1 MTALAAVGCCA
12 LAAVVLV
19 PGAASSRQGPT
30 LRIAAPT
37 ETTYLSGPARLVAV
51 IEPPSRSGDVRQVT
65 FFADGKQVCTITRPP
80 FECEWDAGDRVSE
93 HQVRIVAELI
103 SGERLVETVRT
114 QGLEYAEA
122 VDVDVVQVT
131 VVVSDGDRF
140 VRGLQQG
147 DFKVYDNDR
156 PQTITSFA
164 DERLPL
170 ELVAAVDVS
179 SSMTEA
185 LPSVKLAAKHF
196 LAGLKPVDQVTVL
209 AFNDN
214 IVTLARRATD
224 QNARV
229 RAIDRMAPWGG
240 TALYDVTIKAL
251 DLLGR
256 QTGRRSIV
264 LFTDGD
270 DQSSY
275 ATLEAAIA
283 RTEGSD
289 ATIYAIGQGRA
300 VKSSGLQDLL
310 RRLASISGGRAF
322 FTTDE
327 LKLEKV
333 FEEILEDLRSQYV
346 ISYPVPGNQRD
357 GAWHRIRVEVA
368 GGKYR
373 VRTRQGY
380 RFARN

>member
-1 MTALAAVGCCA
+1 MTALAAAGCCA
-12 LAAVVLV
+12 LAAVVLL
-19 PGAASSRQGPT
+19 PGAIDSGQTPT

-51 IEPPSRSGDVRQVT
+51 IEPPSRTSDVREVM
-65 FFADGKQVCTITRPP
+65 FFADGKQVCRIARPP
-80 FECEWDAGDRVSE
+80 FDCEWDAGERVIE
-93 HQVRIVAELI
+93 HQIRIAAELV

-114 QGLEYAEA
+114 QGLEYSEA

-131 VVVSDGDRF
+131 VVVSDGERF
-140 VRGLQQG
+140 VRGLQQR

-156 PQTITSFA
+156 VQPITSFA
-164 DERLPL
+164 DEKLPL
-170 ELVAAVDVS
+170 ELVTAVDVS
-179 SSMTEA
+179 SSMKEA
-185 LPSVKLAAKHF
+185 LPSVK
-196 LAGLKPVDQVTVL
+196 
-209 AFNDN
+209 
-214 IVTLARRATD
+214 RATD

-229 RAIDRMAPWGG
+229 QAIDRMAPWGG
-240 TALYDVTIKAL
+240 TALYDVTIRAL

-300 VKSSGLQDLL
+300 VKSPVLQDLL
-310 RRLASISGGRAF
+310 RRLATISGGRAF
-322 FTTDE
+322 FTNDE
-327 LKLEKV
+327 LKLDKV

-346 ISYPVPGNQRD
+346 ISYPAPGNQRD
-357 GAWHRIRVEVA
+357 GAWHRIRVEVS